1 MISTNR
7 VRNVVM
13 YLLNKNN
20 LGYLTPAEYDAYS
33 QLAQQA
39 IFEDLFYEYSK
50 WITNKTNRRANSGY
64 SNIPANIRE
73 MIDVF
78 SEYSTPSNFTYDSG
92 DNIWSYTGTDFYR
105 TIGISLSNISSGK
118 KVDVEEVSKNMINSL
133 VNSEMSTPTVTY
145 PIYTKIGESY
155 RVFPTV
161 PTGYE
166 LELLYIRKPRAPKW
180 TYITLPNGD
189 AMYNGSAS
197 DLQDFELPEALYEKL
212 IVRILQYAGL
222 SLRETDVIQVENNEQ
237 ARINQTQS

>member
-1 MISTNR
+1 M
-7 VRNVVM
+7 
-13 YLLNKNN
+13 
-20 LGYLTPAEYDAYS
+20 GYLTPNEADTYF

-78 SEYSTPSNFTYDSG
+78 SEYNTPSTFTYDSG

-133 VNSEMSTPTVTY
+133 INSEMSTPTVTY

-155 RVFPTV
+155 RVYPSV

-180 TYITLPNGD
+180 TYVLVNNDPL
-189 AMYNGSAS
+189 YNASAS
-197 DLQDFELPEALYEKL
+197 DLQDFEIPEL
-212 IVRILQYAGL
+212 
-222 SLRETDVIQVENNEQ
+222 
-237 ARINQTQS
+237 

>member
-1 MISTNR
+1 MISVNK
-7 VRNVVM
+7 VRSVVM

-20 LGYLTPAEYDAYS
+20 MGYLTPNEADTYF

-39 IFEDLFYEYSK
+39 IFEELFYENAR
-50 WITNKTNRRANSGY
+50 WIVNKTNRRANGGY

-78 SEYSTPSNFTYDSG
+78 SEYSTSSNFTYDSG

-133 VNSEMSTPTVTY
+133 INSEMSTPTVTY

-155 RVFPTV
+155 RVYPTV

-180 TYITLPNGD
+180 TYILVNNDPL
-189 AMYNGSAS
+189 YNASAS

-212 IVRILQYAGL
+212 IVKIMQYAGV
-222 SLRETDVIQVENNEQ
+222 SLRENDIVSIEANEQ